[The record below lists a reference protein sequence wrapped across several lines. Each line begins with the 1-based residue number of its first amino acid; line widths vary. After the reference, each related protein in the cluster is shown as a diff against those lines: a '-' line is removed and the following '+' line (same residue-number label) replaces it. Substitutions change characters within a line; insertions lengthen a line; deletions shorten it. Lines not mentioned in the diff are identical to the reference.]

1 MNNNQTNRNLSG
13 SLGGIGRALSSR
25 NFVLYCFG
33 LGLNL
38 TGIFV
43 FVVALGWVT
52 WELTN
57 SASWV
62 GIIVLAE
69 TLPGVVI
76 SPLAGVIIDRTSA
89 KRALFWAQL
98 VSAVFMAVL
107 TVVTFADLITIELL
121 MLFAIL
127 NGSLSGIAFPA
138 HFAIMPKL
146 VPRDDLSAA
155 IAFQSSVSQAAR
167 FIGPALAGVLIIWAG
182 GGMAFAYN
190 TLSYS
195 AFLVALV
202 LIKIDESQEI
212 KPASPGIADDL
223 IAGFKY
229 AWSNIHIRLLL
240 VVAVALGILLRPIV
254 ELMAAYV
261 GSVLESGASDLAW
274 LLASAGAGAMV
285 ASLWLARRG
294 KTKGLTRIMLA
305 NFMITAIILV
315 AFLYTRDVAI
325 GIVLIALYGFC
336 STGVLVCNQT
346 LIQST
351 VEDHMRAR
359 VMSLYA
365 LTIRAIPAFGAFM
378 VGQLSELVGLVSSL
392 LGGAVL
398 GFIFWIWIRGTIR
411 RNRMTGDIEQE
422 APRSKN

>member
-1 MNNNQTNRNLSG
+1 MNNSQTNENNLG
-13 SLGGIGRALSSR
+13 SLGGIGRALSSP

-43 FVVALGWVT
+43 FFVALGWVA

-57 SASWV
+57 SVSWV
-62 GIIVLAE
+62 GTIVLAE

-98 VSAVFMAVL
+98 VSAVVMAVL

-121 MLFAIL
+121 MVFAIL

-146 VPRDDLSAA
+146 VPREDLSAA

-167 FIGPALAGVLIIWAG
+167 FIGPALAGVLIVWAG

-202 LIKIDESQEI
+202 LIDIDESQEI

-240 VVAVALGILLRPIV
+240 VVAVCVAFQYILFGLPQRDGIGFAGLGISNKNSRLVARLAFRVFDGDLVVLDGLFKLIGFHIEMHQPCVHCSPAFATV
-254 ELMAAYV
+254 ENLGWVAYV
-261 GSVLESGASDLAW
+261 
-274 LLASAGAGAMV
+274 
-285 ASLWLARRG
+285 
-294 KTKGLTRIMLA
+294 
-305 NFMITAIILV
+305 
-315 AFLYTRDVAI
+315 
-325 GIVLIALYGFC
+325 
-336 STGVLVCNQT
+336 
-346 LIQST
+346 QS
-351 VEDHMRAR
+351 
-359 VMSLYA
+359 
-365 LTIRAIPAFGAFM
+365 P
-378 VGQLSELVGLVSSL
+378 
-392 LGGAVL
+392 
-398 GFIFWIWIRGTIR
+398 
-411 RNRMTGDIEQE
+411 
-422 APRSKN
+422 